1 MKTFRKALSVM
12 LCLCMIMSAMAVG
25 LNVFAQEKSEAVER
39 FEANVKAFTGDVGKA
54 EPSAEDLEAYEKL
67 VAEHKALGN
76 SDKESVD
83 VMVFDVFYHH
93 VVMRERQISVKN
105 HPEISSSK
113 KDHYINAAA
122 QAVATLG
129 YVPAYIDNAVE
140 LAKTIADR
148 KISVDDKKAAW
159 KAADYNTRVMAGGY
173 GSTHGII
180 SSSVKGDAFKGFK
193 LMSDVIYNDL
203 LKANPAPAKPKYP
216 GLAPKPG
223 SSINVDLT
231 TEGLYEMLAPKLKDI
246 ELQAAKVDENGEE
259 TAPAVTLSINLD
271 KDKFVSAIKDL
282 SGCGVYTA
290 NESIARGK
298 NWFVSIDGDAADAFV
313 VLFGYLHSEL
323 TSESN
328 ATAIKTAVKA
338 LDMNFAQRIAVSFIV
353 SIALS
358 SSADGALRTLVLMI
372 PIVKVGVKI
381 ASWFGAFKK

>member
-25 LNVFAQEKSEAVER
+25 LNVFAQEKSEAVAR

-54 EPSAEDLEAYEKL
+54 EPLAEDLKAYEKL
-67 VAEHKALGN
+67 VAEYKALGN

-140 LAKTIADR
+140 LAKTIAGR

-159 KAADYNTRVMAGGY
+159 KAADYNTRIMAGGY

-203 LKANPAPAKPKYP
+203 LKANPAPAKPKSP

-223 SSINVDLT
+223 SYAEGENDPQYIADCAAWLEKAEAYNKAYAAEYTYNGNLYIEALEWLASAESSFPCSILS
-231 TEGLYEMLAPKLKDI
+231 
-246 ELQAAKVDENGEE
+246 
-259 TAPAVTLSINLD
+259 TLSPPQ
-271 KDKFVSAIKDL
+271 S
-282 SGCGVYTA
+282 
-290 NESIARGK
+290 
-298 NWFVSIDGDAADAFV
+298 
-313 VLFGYLHSEL
+313 
-323 TSESN
+323 
-328 ATAIKTAVKA
+328 
-338 LDMNFAQRIAVSFIV
+338 
-353 SIALS
+353 
-358 SSADGALRTLVLMI
+358 LRSPRL
-372 PIVKVGVKI
+372 
-381 ASWFGAFKK
+381 